1 MSHRS
6 RKHKQQFDCGHR
18 GFGQYCHR
26 CADVERLRQAKRVA
40 RKAAKR
46 QRQAPFEKDLINLR
60 GLPQPIVKKAR
71 AVLAALSEGTHYW
84 QLGGKRLHSWREVI
98 RIPITRRYRL
108 LCQNG
113 GNRVNPVKV
122 VSHEAY
128 NTLVRK
134 PCRLKQ

>member
-1 MSHRS
+1 MSRRS
-6 RKHKQQFDCGHR
+6 RKYKKRFGCGHR

-26 CADVERLRQAKRVA
+26 CADVERHRQAKRAA
-40 RKAAKR
+40 RKAAKQ
-46 QRQAPFEKDLINLR
+46 QRQAPFQNDVINLQ

-71 AVLAALSEGTHYW
+71 AVLAALSEGTQYW
-84 QLGGKRLHSWREVI
+84 QLAGKRLHSWREVI

-108 LCQNG
+108 LCQDDG
-113 GNRVNPVKV
+113 DQVNPVKV

-134 PCRLKQ
+134 PHRLKK